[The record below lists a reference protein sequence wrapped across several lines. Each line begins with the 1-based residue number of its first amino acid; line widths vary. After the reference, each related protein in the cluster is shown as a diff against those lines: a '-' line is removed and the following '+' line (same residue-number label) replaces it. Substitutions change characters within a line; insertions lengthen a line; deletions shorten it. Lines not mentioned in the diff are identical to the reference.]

1 MENLFPNFW
10 HLVGIIE
17 DSFNLCQRSYFNI
30 LGEKF
35 RMLKIACY
43 EPYLVCSIWKMSC
56 QLYIFKCLHLKKRG
70 YTVFQFNLNL
80 SDCKA
85 VVFSLIH

>member
-1 MENLFPNFW
+1 
-10 HLVGIIE
+10 
-17 DSFNLCQRSYFNI
+17 
-30 LGEKF
+30 
-35 RMLKIACY
+35 MLKIACY